1 MRFENGLFQLNP
13 EFIRAPSEV
22 SEKIA
27 NPGELVIAGYAT
39 TYDKGLDNAI
49 ISRKALS
56 NAAAD
61 LKKRSTVLFN
71 HDQNRPI
78 GRIHEVKLDD
88 KGLFTIAII
97 DKTEQEIQEK
107 IKSGTLNKF
116 SIRGRI
122 LASHEEWDENSGK
135 STSVIDNLKLLE
147 VSVVSVPAVDEAEIQ
162 SWYVQRS
169 ANDNDFVP
177 LQRDVN
183 LEQGGDKMSDK
194 ETKEL
199 EEQELEEKEE
209 AIEEEEGTEELIEAV
224 ESSQLELLLDL
235 DERVSTLVERTD
247 ELLKAANLD
256 AVMKK
261 LDEAMEMLKKI
272 LDKLEKYPYPY
283 PYPYPAKKSAEIEES
298 VEELDLEEEAEEPMQ
313 EVLESVRALADEVK
327 ELKETVVVRGE
338 KTEEAPEDAI
348 RQFLE
353 SEEYK
358 NADPSEKMRML
369 WDFTEKYKGG
379 EK

>member
-1 MRFENGLFQLNP
+1 
-13 EFIRAPSEV
+13 
-22 SEKIA
+22 
-27 NPGELVIAGYAT
+27 VIAGYAT
-39 TYDKGLDNAI
+39 TYDKGLDNAV

-56 NAAAD
+56 NAAED

-78 GRIHEVKLDD
+78 GRIHEVKLDN
-88 KGLFTIAII
+88 KGLFTIAVI

-122 LASHEEWDENSGK
+122 LASHEEWDENTGR
-135 STSVIDNLKLLE
+135 STSVVDNLKLLE

-169 ANDNDFVP
+169 ASDNDFVP

-183 LEQGGDKMSDK
+183 SEQGGDKMSDK
-194 ETKEL
+194 EMKEL

-209 AIEEEEGTEELIEAV
+209 EALEEEEGTEELIEAV

-235 DERVSTLVERTD
+235 DERVSALVERAD

-298 VEELDLEEEAEEPMQ
+298 VEELDLEENAEEPMQ
-313 EVLESVRALADEVK
+313 EVLESVRALTDEVK

-338 KTEEAPEDAI
+338 RSEEAPEDAI